1 MTVDG
6 EGDKPTFSA
15 DDLSQISA
23 PVEGAEDVPEGDKGG
38 SKPADGDKS
47 TGEEPAGDGKP
58 AEGEAKDG
66 AGDKPAEGKDAAD
79 KAAADKAAAEKA
91 AAEVASWP
99 EKGFPDNWRER
110 IVASL
115 NLTGDDLKKAQETAK
130 RASGP
135 GDLLRSVMHAAG
147 KIQEAT
153 DEVKGRPKIPTGKD
167 DKPEDVAAFDKAW
180 GVPEAPDK
188 YTLPDRPK
196 DLGERTEEDI
206 AVLKPALEQFH
217 KGHFSQTQVNELV
230 RAMDEAELTLSRAR
244 AAAAQEF
251 DKSSENELR
260 DEWGTRKDYDAN
272 LETANRVLQ
281 LALGKYM
288 PEQEER
294 TGFLSLTLDNGR
306 KLGSYPGF
314 VKFLVDIGRNGFAG
328 VMDDG
333 AFVEGAQSGAKDP
346 EERMREITRLAH
358 TGKPADEAEYKR
370 LQPEL
375 MRLAKRVQERK
386 ERKGA

>member
-1 MTVDG
+1 MVDN
-6 EGDKPTFSA
+6 
-15 DDLSQISA
+15 
-23 PVEGAEDVPEGDKGG
+23 VEGAVKEG
-38 SKPADGDKS
+38 
-47 TGEEPAGDGKP
+47 
-58 AEGEAKDG
+58 AEGAEVKPTEGAPP
-66 AGDKPAEGKDAAD
+66 AGDKPAEGTPPPGDKPVEGAGDKPAD
-79 KAAADKAAAEKA
+79 PPAGDKPTDPPVDDKKVDDKPAEIA
-91 AAEVASWP
+91 WP
-99 EKGFPDNWRER
+99 KEGFPEDWRER

-115 NLTGDDLKKAQETAK
+115 NLSGADLKKAQEAAK
-130 RASGP
+130 RAQGP

-188 YTLPDRPK
+188 YTLPERHK

-206 AVLKPALEQFH
+206 ALLKPALERFH
-217 KGHFSQTQVNELV
+217 KGHFSQDQVSEMIRV
-230 RAMDEAELTLSRAR
+230 MDETELSLLRTRVE
-244 AAAAQEF
+244 AAKSF
-251 DKSSENELR
+251 DKDSENALR

-272 LETANRVLQ
+272 IETANRVLT

-288 PEQEER
+288 PEQAER
-294 TGFLSLTLDNGR
+294 ESLLSLTLDNGR

-314 VKFLVDIGRNGFAG
+314 VKFLVDIGRNGFGG

-333 AFVEGAQSGAKDP
+333 AFVEGAEAGGKSAED
-346 EERMREITRLAH
+346 RIREIVKLAH

-375 MRLAKRVQERK
+375 MRLQERVNRQK
-386 ERKGA
+386 QSA